1 MDLHVWFR
9 CFAKGLIQSLDA
21 SMSGSAWDLLAGHVI
36 GCLGQHRSC
45 WPPTAPKCQVLQ
57 LYKGVWTKTNTCM
70 CHSWC
75 STYLVKPWS
84 RCRWRRESWSS
95 GPRPPGRRP
104 ALFHSG
110 VLGNL
115 RGSGRWISTVTGPHT
130 FLGDTAGLHT
140 GCKRRTFWFHSPGS
154 CDQGGIYKGYFFNL
168 RHLSLDTMQKNWDC
182 KK

>member
-1 MDLHVWFR
+1 
-9 CFAKGLIQSLDA
+9 
-21 SMSGSAWDLLAGHVI
+21 MSGSARDLLVDHMI
-36 GCLGQHRSC
+36 GCLGQHRRPR
-45 WPPTAPKCQVLQ
+45 WPPTAPNCQVLQ
-57 LYKGVWTKTNTCM
+57 LHKVVRSKTNTCM

-75 STYLVKPWS
+75 STYLAKPWS
-84 RCRWRRESWSS
+84 RCTWRRESWSS

-115 RGSGRWISTVTGPHT
+115 RGSGRWISTATGPHM
-130 FLGDTAGLHT
+130 FLGDTAGSHT

-154 CDQGGIYKGYFFNL
+154 CDQEGIYK
-168 RHLSLDTMQKNWDC
+168 RHFSFYVTWVWTQCSKC